1 MKSIWLKLLCSLFF
15 LGLAAGCS
23 GAEVDKFSFSSGR
36 DVSGENEQPIKP
48 GESVV
53 LEDET
58 LSQTGL
64 EDTDMTLKGLSSLY
78 LTGSADQVLVGSI
91 VNLASDDAWL
101 FLPGVSRQEWAS
113 EELANHVQIGGQS
126 MKDGSNCVLQNYYN
140 GLFVKPVPSMSFSAA
155 ELWAEGSAESKP
167 VALDK
172 VYAGVEIP
180 VGDNALSKI
189 FLKRGFMM
197 TVAENEDGT
206 GAGKVYVA
214 TDRSQEITLG
224 AELAGKVSFL
234 RIVPWNYVC
243 KRGCGGDFARKEEIG
258 ATWFYS
264 WSTKFE
270 TTPEM
275 DYVPMFWGNA
285 TQESVSAVVAKS
297 RTNHVLAFNEPDG
310 EDQSNLTV
318 EKALERYPAILR
330 TGLRVGSPACRESQ
344 WKNWLADFM
353 AGCAERGYRVDFI
366 AIHWYDWGNWGSTQ
380 NLSPEDIDAMVKRFK
395 NNIDNCYAMYKL
407 PIWITEFNA
416 NKNRLTDIQIRFLE
430 KAIPMLEAHPHVER
444 YAYFQPNG
452 GNGDFLKGDALTDVA
467 RAYDCMP
474 SQPSIH

>member
-1 MKSIWLKLLCSLFF
+1 MRKKFIYCICFLCLV
-15 LGLAAGCS
+15 AGCS
-23 GAEVDKFSFSSGR
+23 GAEVDRLVLPSADGGQ
-36 DVSGENEQPIKP
+36 DDADPTIDP

-53 LEDET
+53 LEDEARSQVGLDDTHVT
-58 LSQTGL
+58 LR
-64 EDTDMTLKGLSSLY
+64 GLSSLY
-78 LTGSADQVLVGSI
+78 LTGRVSEVLKNSVVDLAADDS
-91 VNLASDDAWL
+91 WL
-101 FLPGVSRQEWAS
+101 FLPGVTRKEWVSARLS
-113 EELANHVQIGGQS
+113 EQIRIGGQPLR
-126 MKDGSNCVLQNYYN
+126 DGSNATVQNYYN
-140 GLFVKPVPSMSFSAA
+140 GLFVKPAPSMSFSAA
-155 ELWAEGSAESKP
+155 ELWAEGSTESKP

-172 VYAGVEIP
+172 VFTGSEIP

-206 GAGKVYVA
+206 GASKVYVA

-243 KRGCGGDFARKEEIG
+243 KRGCGGDFARKEDLG

-264 WSTKFE
+264 WSTRFE

-285 TQESVSAVVAKS
+285 TEDGVADVRAKGL
-297 RTNHVLAFNEPDG
+297 TNHVLAFNEPDG

-318 EKALERYPAILR
+318 EKALERYPRILR
-330 TGLRVGSPACRESQ
+330 TGLRVGSPACREGQ
-344 WKNWLADFM
+344 WKNWLAEFM

-366 AIHWYDWGNWGSTQ
+366 ALHWYDWGNWGSSKDP
-380 NLSPEDIDAMVKRFK
+380 SPENIDAMVSRFK
-395 NNIDNCYAMYKL
+395 RDIDNCYAKYGL

-452 GNGDFLKGDALTDVA
+452 GNGDFLEGDALTAVA
-467 RAYDCMP
+467 RAYACMP
-474 SQPSIH
+474 STPAVQ

>member
-1 MKSIWLKLLCSLFF
+1 MKIKLQKFLWCGLFLCLVS
-15 LGLAAGCS
+15 GCTGS
-23 GAEVDKFSFSSGR
+23 EVEKFSFPSGNEE
-36 DVSGENEQPIKP
+36 GEEPEQPIKP
-48 GESVV
+48 GESIV

-58 LSQTGL
+58 LSQAGL
-64 EDTDMTLKGLSSLY
+64 EDTEVTLKGLSSLY

-113 EELANHVQIGGQS
+113 EELANHVQIGGQPLR
-126 MKDGSNCVLQNYYN
+126 DGSNATVQNYYN
-140 GLFVKPVPSMSFSAA
+140 GLFVKPAPSMSFSAA
-155 ELWAEGSAESKP
+155 ELWAEGSTESKP

-172 VYAGVEIP
+172 VFTGSEIP

-189 FLKRGFMM
+189 LLKRGFMM

-206 GAGKVYVA
+206 GASKVYVA

-243 KRGCGGDFARKEEIG
+243 KRGCGGDFARKEEVG
-258 ATWFYS
+258 ATWFYAWGIKS
-264 WSTKFE
+264 EPTA
-270 TTPEM
+270 EM
-275 DYVPMFWGNA
+275 DYVPMFWANA
-285 TQESVSAVVAKS
+285 KDTDVAKVQAMKMA
-297 RTNHVLAFNEPDG
+297 NHVLAFNEPDG

-318 EKALERYPAILR
+318 ETALERYPAILR
-330 TGLRVGSPACRESQ
+330 TGLRVGSPACKESQ

-366 AIHWYDWGNWGSTQ
+366 AIHWYDWGNWGTTQ
-380 NLSPEDIDAMVKRFK
+380 DPSPEDIDAMVKRFK

-430 KAIPMLEAHPHVER
+430 KAIPMLESNPHVER

-452 GNGDFLKGDALTDVA
+452 GNGDFLKNDALTDVA

-474 SQPSIH
+474 STPAVQ